1 MEIKRAI
8 ARLLAVREEV
18 RFAVPHGSFL
28 ASTGCATMCYMR
40 YRDGEIG
47 VRELRQNLSV
57 YLRRVKAGE
66 SLEVKERGQGVA
78 VLAPL
83 RAKASVLERLIA
95 AGRATPARRDLL
107 ALGPPLGRR
116 PSRRASRAVARLR
129 DERA

>member
-1 MEIKRAI
+1 MCY
-8 ARLLAVREEV
+8 VR
-18 RFAVPHGSFL
+18 HGS
-28 ASTGCATMCYMR
+28 
-40 YRDGEIG
+40 GEVG

-66 SLEVKERGQGVA
+66 SVEVKERGRRVA

-83 RAKASVLERLIA
+83 SAKASVLDRLVA
-95 AGRATPARRDLL
+95 AGRATAATHDLL

-116 PSRRASRAVARLR
+116 PSRRASRALARLR